1 LENSKKESRMTA
13 KNMTIRMDPVLRAS
27 AEQVLD
33 SMGLTFSAAV
43 TLFIKALI
51 REGRIPF
58 EIKADPFYSPANQAQ
73 LERVFADVDAG
84 RNLVKKTLAELDAL
98 EAGENA

>member
-1 LENSKKESRMTA
+1 MTA
-13 KNMTIRMDPVLRAS
+13 KNMTIRMDPTLRAS

-43 TLFIKALI
+43 TLFIKATV

-58 EIKADPFYSPANQAQ
+58 EIKSDPFYSPANQAQ
-73 LERVFADVDAG
+73 LKRVFEDVDAG
-84 RNLVKKTLAELDAL
+84 RNLVKKTLADL
-98 EAGENA
+98 EASENA